1 MINLRPAGAIKYG
14 EGRMLARLLR
24 RLSSIAAA
32 LLMLVPTCPVDA
44 HHMVLRFNLEEMTAT
59 ADRVFLGRCV
69 GVEETEELIAQGVLP
84 VTRYT
89 FEVERAIKG
98 RLPRRLTFSQLGH
111 PARQASGKGGEIIVH
126 GRAVTPDTFIHG
138 MSEYRMGERFILFLI
153 PNYLGGKV
161 TYPVGLDQGA
171 FVVSRMPSGQELVRN
186 GINNLELFTARYN
199 GTKMQSPDARVI
211 YPDREVSVQAEGLS
225 PASQALTR
233 KRGALPLEPF
243 VELVERINAAH
254 RGKGGVVFEIEKG
267 GRVQ

>member
-1 MINLRPAGAIKYG
+1 MTG
-14 EGRMLARLLR
+14 LL
-24 RLSSIAAA
+24 LIIA
-32 LLMLVPTCPVDA
+32 VTRQVDA

-69 GVEETEELIAQGVLP
+69 GVEETEELIAQGMLP
-84 VTRYT
+84 VTHYT

-111 PARQASGKGGEIIVH
+111 PAKHATGKGGEIIVH

-138 MSEYRMGERFILFLI
+138 MGEYQIGERFILFLI
-153 PNYLGGKV
+153 PNYLGGKL

-199 GTKMQSPDARVI
+199 GTKMKSPDAKVI
-211 YPDREVSVQAEGLS
+211 YPDREVTLQAQGLS

-243 VELVERINAAH
+243 IELVERINDAH
-254 RGKGGVVFEIEKG
+254 GGNRGAVVESVRGGA
-267 GRVQ
+267 VQ

>member
-1 MINLRPAGAIKYG
+1 MRERFLKSLGSLVVVVVF
-14 EGRMLARLLR
+14 MLALY
-24 RLSSIAAA
+24 
-32 LLMLVPTCPVDA
+32 CPLDA

-69 GVEETEELIAQGVLP
+69 DVEETEELIAQGMLP

-89 FEVERAIKG
+89 FDVERAIKG

-111 PARQASGKGGEIIVH
+111 PAKRASGKGGEVSIH

-138 MSEYRMGERFILFLI
+138 MSEYRIGDRVVLFLI

-186 GINNLELFTARYN
+186 GINNLDLFTARYN
-199 GTKMQSPDARVI
+199 GTTMKSPDARVI
-211 YPDREVSVQAEGLS
+211 YPDREVTLQTQGLS
-225 PASQALTR
+225 PASQALTG

-243 VELVERINAAH
+243 IELVEKINAA
-254 RGKGGVVFEIEKG
+254 RGGRSGVVVENGKG